1 MNAWLFLVGAIV
13 AEIIATT
20 NLKLSEGFSKALPTS
35 IVLVGY
41 LISFWLASLAMKTIP
56 LSITYA
62 VWSGMGTLAITL
74 IAVLFMHEPMSWLK
88 VLAIAM
94 IVCGV
99 VLLNLLASN
108 KLSQ

>member
-1 MNAWLFLVGAIV
+1 MSAWFLLLGAIV
-13 AEIIATT
+13 TEIIATT
-20 NLKLSEGFSKALPTS
+20 NLKSADGFTKLKPTL
-35 IVLVGY
+35 IVITGY
-41 LISFWLASLAMKTIP
+41 ILSFWLASLAMKTIP

-74 IAVLFMHEPMSWLK
+74 IAVFYMHEPMSWLK
-88 VLAIAM
+88 GLAIFM

-108 KLSQ
+108 KLS